1 MTVREVLEA
10 ARESVIQI
18 RKLEELIVI
27 RRELLGPQGHT
38 YDFHSKNG
46 VRDPMRAVD
55 EFMVWESEL
64 TDVSEL
70 RNPIREAVEVVDGI
84 ESIGD
89 MTAVDVVSHYYIN
102 GESWNEVAK
111 SVGKS
116 IDSIANLDKAARIE
130 CLQQA
135 LKVKFIEWDNIGI
148 AQLRELGRERQR
160 EQREAQEHAGEVL
173 EAPQQQ
179 DTQDD

>member
-10 ARESVIQI
+10 ARESVLQI

-64 TDVSEL
+64 IDVSEL

-89 MTAVDVVSHYYIN
+89 MTAVDVVSHYYLN

-111 SVGKS
+111 SVGKG
-116 IDSIANLDKAARIE
+116 IDSIANLDKAARIK

-160 EQREAQEHAGEVL
+160 EAQDDAGEVL
-173 EAPQQQ
+173 EVPQQQ